1 MAHPTRGLFLLTS
14 RIQRVLRH
22 VYVNYKLRIKPLSGN
37 EFHDILLLLSL
48 DDFYNNDKKIKTNKY
63 VIINIIITVIINVT
77 PLHVPQNKHGNDLDR
92 S

>member
-22 VYVNYKLRIKPLSGN
+22 ASVNYKLRINPLSGN
-37 EFHDILLLLSL
+37 EFHDILLLLGL
-48 DDFYNNDKKIKTNKY
+48 DDFYNNDKKIKTNKH